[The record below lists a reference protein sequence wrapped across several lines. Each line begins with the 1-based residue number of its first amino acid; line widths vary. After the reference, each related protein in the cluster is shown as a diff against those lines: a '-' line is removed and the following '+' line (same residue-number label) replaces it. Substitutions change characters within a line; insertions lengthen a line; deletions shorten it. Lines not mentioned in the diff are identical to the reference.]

1 MSLSYTVKQ
10 FRKAKG
16 LSQEYMAE
24 KLHMSQPTYHRLES
38 SDRRCE
44 QFLCQLAD
52 ALETTTDD
60 LRNDHLTNPTTTE
73 TEPANTL
80 LTQQAVLIE
89 EQNAEL
95 TFLKRYT
102 TYLEAIWR
110 EYGIGSSSNIEP
122 AP

>member
-1 MSLSYTVKQ
+1 MSLSYNVKQ

-52 ALETTTDD
+52 ALETTTDA
-60 LRNDHLTNPTTTE
+60 LRNDQTTTE
-73 TEPANTL
+73 TESANTL
-80 LTQQAVLIE
+80 LTEQAAIIEQQ
-89 EQNAEL
+89 QTEL

-102 TYLEAIWR
+102 HYLEATWR
-110 EYGIGSSSNIEP
+110 EYGSGRR
-122 AP
+122 